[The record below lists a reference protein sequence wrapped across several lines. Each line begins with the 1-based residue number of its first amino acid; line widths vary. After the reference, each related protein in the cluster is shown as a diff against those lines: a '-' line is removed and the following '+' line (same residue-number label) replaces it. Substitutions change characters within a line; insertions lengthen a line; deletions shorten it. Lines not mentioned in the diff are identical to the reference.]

1 MSRSILKQI
10 KEKLL
15 TPRGLRT
22 LSQDDEKYIGLYE
35 GNQKKRD
42 NSYHQGIVWP
52 WLLGHFAKGY
62 YNVHGKESLPLL
74 ENIYNGFNDELKYY
88 GVGSIAEIY
97 NAEAPYAAK
106 GTISQGWSVSELIR
120 IKALIIQLKN
130 TRN

>member
-1 MSRSILKQI
+1 MSQSILKKV

-22 LSQDDEKYIGLYE
+22 LSQDDEKYIGFYN

-42 NSYHQGIVWP
+42 YSYHQGIVWP

-62 YNVHGKESLPLL
+62 IKVFGKDGLPLL
-74 ENIYNGFNDELKYY
+74 ELIYSGFENELQNY

-97 NAEAPYAAK
+97 EGEAPYKAK
-106 GTISQGWSVSELIR
+106 GTISQAWSVSELIR
-120 IKALIIQLKN
+120 LKAIIKQLNN
-130 TRN
+130 TSN